1 MSDNIDDK
9 YKEAVK
15 IVNSAGIS
23 PFPVTD
29 KLVEI
34 LNVLV
39 DILKHLLKEDEVD
52 FIFAFKRK
60 ASQTMEQLKKS
71 SKLSEEEILEKTNIL
86 AKKCVISN
94 QPNRHG
100 VMVYKLL
107 SFVRIFEVSFM
118 RDLEPSDYNKK
129 LANLFAKAFD
139 ELDAFFQEY
148 YDFMIQMT
156 QNLPPI
162 TRTLPILINRK
173 SQKDIEININE
184 ELEVPV
190 EQILLTQKVEEI
202 IAKFDDIALG
212 NCYCRHHRDLLDDP
226 CKIDA
231 PRKNCL
237 TFGKAARHLSK
248 QGFARLISKDEAL
261 KILQEAEEAGLIHRT
276 WHVKFDI
283 NNDVISIC
291 NCCICCCVYSGP
303 NLSVPHTSAN
313 NYLAKVNQDI
323 CNGCDICVEKCHYEA
338 IQLNDDRKAEIKKEY
353 CIGCGLC
360 ASFCP
365 ESAISLLEGPRI
377 VKIPL
382 PRRNY

>member
-1 MSDNIDDK
+1 MSENIDDK

-34 LNVLV
+34 LTVLV

-52 FIFAFKRK
+52 FIFAFKRRK
-60 ASQTMEQLKKS
+60 SQTMEQLKKS
-71 SKLSEEEILEKTNIL
+71 SKLSEQEILEKTNIL
-86 AKKCVISN
+86 AKKGVISD
-94 QPNRHG
+94 QPNRYG

-129 LANLFAKAFD
+129 LANLYAKAFD
-139 ELDAFFQEY
+139 ELAVFFQEF
-148 YDFMIQMT
+148 YDFTISMT
-156 QNLPPI
+156 QSLPPI
-162 TRTLPILINRK
+162 TRTLPILVNRK
-173 SQKDIEININE
+173 SQKKIQININE

-190 EQILLTQKVEEI
+190 EKILPTQKVEEI
-202 IAKFDDIALG
+202 IEKFDDIAVG
-212 NCYCRHHRDLLDDP
+212 NCYCRHHRDLLDDL

-231 PRKNCL
+231 PRKTCL
-237 TFGKAARHLSK
+237 TFGKAARHTSK

-261 KILQEAEEAGLIHRT
+261 IILQEAEEAGLIHRT
-276 WHVKFDI
+276 WHANFAI
-283 NNDVISIC
+283 NNDVIAIC
-291 NCCICCCVYSGP
+291 NCCICCCVYSLP
-303 NLSVPHTSAN
+303 SLILPYTSAN
-313 NYLAKVNQDI
+313 NYLAKVNLDL
-323 CNGCDICVEKCHYEA
+323 CKGSGICVEKCHYEA
-338 IQLNDDRKAEIKKEY
+338 IQLNIDKKVEIKKEN

-365 ESAISLLEGPRI
+365 EGAISMLEGLRV
-377 VKIPL
+377 VKIIP
-382 PRRNY
+382 PRRT